1 MSDLTFRFTLI
12 KSPDPFEKITYE
24 GPEDYT
30 IQVTYEALSLG
41 SCIISS
47 IRIIKPLKEKDYY
60 TADGNFGKKIE
71 FTEHS
76 LALQIGCIGFTQL
89 RQALGDT
96 ITIKFTNMRETSGPR
111 KELRFDKYTI
121 SMNGRYYMYTN
132 ITFDKYHVNTI
143 DSAECKIAFGLAPPA
158 PPPPPSVNI
167 SKIIPSIK
175 EILKESPSLTVKL
188 TPDNKIQISNQ
199 EHTLLAFIEDNKF
212 KYFMPKV
219 YTEKLTGPQETEI
232 GKLLVGGRR
241 KPNRRTNRN
250 KKRRRTHRV

>member
-1 MSDLTFRFTLI
+1 MSDLTFTFTLDHEPKDMENI
-12 KSPDPFEKITYE
+12 KYP

-47 IRIIKPLKEKDYY
+47 IYIIKPLKEEDYY
-60 TADGNFGKKIE
+60 TADGNFGKKIK
-71 FTEHS
+71 FTEHY
-76 LALQIGCIGFTQL
+76 LTLKIGLTQL
-89 RQALGDT
+89 RQALGET

-111 KELRFDKYTI
+111 KELRFDTYTI
-121 SMNGRYYMYTN
+121 STKDIHLMYTN

-143 DSAECKIAFGLAPPA
+143 NSADYETAFVRAPPA

-167 SKIIPSIK
+167 SKIIPSIQ

-188 TPDNKIQISNQ
+188 TPSNKIQISNP

-212 KYFMPKV
+212 TYFMPKV
-219 YTEKLTGPQETEI
+219 YTEKLTGPQEAEI
-232 GKLLVGGRR
+232 GKLFVGGRR
-241 KPNRRTNRN
+241 KPKRRTNRN